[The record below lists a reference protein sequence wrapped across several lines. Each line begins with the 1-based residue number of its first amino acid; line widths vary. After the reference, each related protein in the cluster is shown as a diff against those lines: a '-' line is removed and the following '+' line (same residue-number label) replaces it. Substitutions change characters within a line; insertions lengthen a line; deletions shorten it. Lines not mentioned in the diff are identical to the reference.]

1 MERLKGLL
9 LHTGVICSCVCII
22 AKVLD
27 WYNPF
32 MDFTGH
38 VWYMQTVLY
47 FAVILLAL
55 LKSQKDFCD
64 CKKEYEW
71 RMAKCGNQ
79 TEKIQRAKKT

>member
-9 LHTGVICSCVCII
+9 LHIGVICSCVCMI

-38 VWYMQTVLY
+38 VWYMQIALY

-55 LKSQKDFCD
+55 IKSQKRNVNGGWQSAGIER
-64 CKKEYEW
+64 KK
-71 RMAKCGNQ
+71 
-79 TEKIQRAKKT
+79 

>member
-1 MERLKGLL
+1 MSREPDAGASGYGGIVMERLKGLL
-9 LHTGVICSCVCII
+9 LHIGVICSCVCMI

-38 VWYMQTVLY
+38 VWYMQITLY

-55 LKSQKDFCD
+55 I
-64 CKKEYEW
+64 KKPGK
-71 RMAKCGNQ
+71 RF
-79 TEKIQRAKKT
+79 R

>member
-9 LHTGVICSCVCII
+9 LHIGVICSCVCII

-38 VWYMQTVLY
+38 VWYMQVALY
-47 FAVILLAL
+47 FAVIVLAL
-55 LKSQKDFCD
+55 I
-64 CKKEYEW
+64 KKPRK
-71 RMAKCGNQ
+71 RM
-79 TEKIQRAKKT
+79 I

>member
-9 LHTGVICSCVCII
+9 LHIGVICICVCII

-38 VWYMQTVLY
+38 VWYMQVALY
-47 FAVILLAL
+47 FAVIVLAL
-55 LKSQKDFCD
+55 I
-64 CKKEYEW
+64 KKPRK
-71 RMAKCGNQ
+71 RM
-79 TEKIQRAKKT
+79 I

>member
-1 MERLKGLL
+1 MERLRGFL
-9 LHTGVICSCVCII
+9 LHIGVICSCGCII

-38 VWYMQTVLY
+38 IWYMQIALY

-55 LKSQKDFCD
+55 IRKP
-64 CKKEYEW
+64 KEILCPFEF
-71 RMAKCGNQ
+71 
-79 TEKIQRAKKT
+79 TKIKT